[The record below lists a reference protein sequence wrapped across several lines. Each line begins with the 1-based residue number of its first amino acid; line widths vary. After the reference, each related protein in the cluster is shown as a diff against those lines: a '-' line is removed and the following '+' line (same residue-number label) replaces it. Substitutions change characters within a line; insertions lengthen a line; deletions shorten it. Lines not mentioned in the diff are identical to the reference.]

1 MRNKPLIQA
10 SQIPL
15 TEHNIFFFT
24 SHFNAP
30 GLHCSYSPHSTTI
43 SCSSTCGARLG
54 SLGEVWART
63 VTEKSKCTGQ
73 AAAQTAMKSGNR
85 SSWRMYSLFSQL
97 LPILTHYTSASPAC
111 LMLSENFSILE
122 DWSSSNIHTVE
133 TSTLIQNNPPIPW
146 KPRLKTILFI
156 HFHNHICIRRPI
168 FSLKFETCG

>member
-1 MRNKPLIQA
+1 MLQLCIALTHHKAPLSPA
-10 SQIPL
+10 AAPVVPDL
-15 TEHNIFFFT
+15 GLWEKCE
-24 SHFNAP
+24 P
-30 GLHCSYSPHSTTI
+30 GLWQRSPS
-43 SCSSTCGARLG
+43 
-54 SLGEVWART
+54 
-63 VTEKSKCTGQ
+63 
-73 AAAQTAMKSGNR
+73 AQDKLQCKLQWNQGNR

-97 LPILTHYTSASPAC
+97 LLILTHYTSAPPAC

-122 DWSSSNIHTVE
+122 DWSSSNIRIIE